1 MAAELTEG
9 EFSKHLN
16 TKFQLNING
25 HDLQLELV
33 EVKAYL
39 PQENE
44 QPGMERFSAL
54 FNGPGELLLP
64 QGVYHF
70 AHDRMGDFDI
80 FLVPISGDKNGYR
93 YEAVFNY
100 FKKSPEPR

>member
-1 MAAELTEG
+1 MAAELTER

-16 TKFQLNING
+16 TKFRLNING

-44 QPGMERFSAL
+44 QPGMERFSAF
-54 FNGPGELLLP
+54 FNGPGELFLP
-64 QGVYHF
+64 QSLYHF
-70 AHDRMGDFDI
+70 AHDHMGDFDI
-80 FLVPISGDKNGYR
+80 FLVPIYGDQRGFR

-100 FKKSPEPR
+100 FKK